1 MYRTVYAFVT
11 YIGATQALDMVWD
24 FSDTANGLMAIPN
37 LICLLWLSKDVAR
50 ECFDFEERVAVRE
63 KRGEKVNLNLEST
76 DYAKKSLI

>member
-1 MYRTVYAFVT
+1 MDLSLA
-11 YIGATQALDMVWD
+11 WD
-24 FSDTANGLMAIPN
+24 ISDTLNGMMAIPN

-50 ECFDFEERVAVRE
+50 ECFDYEERVAVRE